1 MILRFS
7 SETTLEQRARVEQAL
22 RAADIRTIPAEG
34 ALILRDSL
42 TLEEIHTFAALPGV
56 EEVGPGTRE
65 YSTVRIVAL
74 GWLAAACSVLGVL
87 TVVAANLPAP
97 LGSPADPLRTP
108 ETLRSSWPL
117 LPIHGLVESGP
128 DWLPVSLL
136 PALALVLLVFWPLL
150 GRGIAERTPRFHTF
164 LGILTLG
171 AVAWL
176 AYVEVVR

>member
-7 SETTLEQRARVEQAL
+7 STTTLEQRANVEKAL
-22 RAADIRTIPAEG
+22 RAADIRAVPADG

-42 TLEEIHTFAALPGV
+42 SLDEIHTFAILPGV
-56 EEVGPGTRE
+56 EEIGPGSRE
-65 YSTVRIVAL
+65 YSSLRVAAL
-74 GWLAAACSVLGVL
+74 GWISAACSVLGLL
-87 TVVAANLPAP
+87 TVIAANLPAP

-117 LPIHGLVESGP
+117 LPVHGLVESSP

-136 PALALVLLVFWPLL
+136 PALALVLLVFWPVFGRRVAEHSPRIHSAL
-150 GRGIAERTPRFHTF
+150 GVVA
-164 LGILTLG
+164 LG

-176 AYVEVVR
+176 AYVELAR